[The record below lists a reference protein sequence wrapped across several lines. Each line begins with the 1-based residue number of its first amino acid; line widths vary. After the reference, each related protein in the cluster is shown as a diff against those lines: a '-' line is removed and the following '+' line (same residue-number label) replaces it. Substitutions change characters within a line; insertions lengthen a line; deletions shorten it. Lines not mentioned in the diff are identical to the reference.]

1 MYRKILLFLIL
12 LLPVVMAPCI
22 AGADTDSADYV
33 VTKKIVDVNKG
44 VAFDKPWKFHVG
56 DSIQWSAT
64 GYDDSRWHSI
74 ATSFEEQ
81 EQAQLRQAG
90 FKHIGWFRT
99 SFYCDSAAAGKSLA
113 LGIKNSGAMSVY
125 LNGELLETYGTFGE
139 KGQQPVYENQ
149 NIPLLLP
156 VRAAGKYELAIRFE
170 KHDVYDEDAFFSI
183 NGFEVAIYPG
193 ELAIWK
199 ILTTIWVSAIA
210 LLPAGFVFLALFAVH
225 FLLFL
230 YYRED
235 RSNLYFALFN
245 LGAGAML
252 AVLFELTNTV
262 SIRLQE
268 LLAPVCM
275 LSALLAVFA
284 LSTFINHLFGR
295 FGWRYRIMVGLC
307 LITLVAFIFFRTNE
321 VVSYTPLVLILL
333 VALEAIV
340 LIIIAIVKKRPGA
353 RILGVG
359 ILFFFGSII
368 FITLVAAITGGFG
381 VDGKNTLGMIAMT
394 VFIALFIF
402 SIPLSISAY
411 LAWKFSSTN
420 KNLKAQ
426 VANVERLSGEKQA
439 LLENQKEA
447 LEKEV
452 AVRTREVLQQK
463 EQIEQEKKKSDDLL
477 LNILPAEV
485 AEELK
490 ENGATRARH
499 FDRVSVLFTDF
510 VNFTHIAEQLSPEEL
525 VQELHDCFRGFD
537 EIIERNH
544 MEKIKTIGDAY
555 LAVSGMPADDERHAY
570 HAVSA
575 GLEILDFIQSRKQNK
590 AAFEVRVGINSGS
603 LVAGI
608 VGVKKFAYDIWGD
621 TVNMASRM
629 ESNSEAGRVNISE
642 STHALVK
649 DDFAFTHR
657 GKVHAKNKG
666 EVDMYFVAR
675 NK

>member
-1 MYRKILLFLIL
+1 MYRKILLFLIF
-12 LLPVVMAPCI
+12 LLPEIIVPCI
-22 AGADTDSADYV
+22 AAPSADSADYQ

-56 DSIQWSAT
+56 DSMQWSAAD
-64 GYDDSRWHSI
+64 YDDSRWQSI
-74 ATSFEEQ
+74 ATSFEER
-81 EQAQLRQAG
+81 EQAQLKQAG
-90 FKHIGWFRT
+90 FKHIAWFRT
-99 SFYCDSAAAGKSLA
+99 SFYCDSAVTGKQLA
-113 LGIKNSGAMSVY
+113 LSIRNSGAMSVY
-125 LNGELLETYGTFGE
+125 LNGELLDTYGTFGD
-139 KGQQPVYENQ
+139 KSSSVYLNQ
-149 NIPLLLP
+149 DVPLLLP
-156 VRAAGKYELAIRFE
+156 VKAPGKYELAVRFE
-170 KHDVYDEDAFFSI
+170 KHDVFEEDAFFSV
-183 NGFEVAIYPG
+183 NGFEVEIYPG

-199 ILTTIWVSAIA
+199 IMTTLWVSAII

-252 AVLFELTNTV
+252 AVLFELTNTLN
-262 SIRLQE
+262 IRLQE

-284 LSTFINHLFGR
+284 FSTFINHLFGR
-295 FGWRYRIMVGLC
+295 FGWRYRIIVALC
-307 LITLVAFIFFRTNE
+307 LITLGAFIFIRTNE
-321 VVSYTPLVLILL
+321 IVSYTPLVLILL

-340 LIIIAIVKKRPGA
+340 LIIIAILKKRPGA

-359 ILFFFGSII
+359 ILFFFASIF
-368 FITLVAAITGGFG
+368 FIILVAGITGGFS
-381 VDGKNTLGMIAMT
+381 VDGKNTPAVVAMA
-394 VFIALFIF
+394 VFMGLLVF
-402 SIPLSISAY
+402 SIPFSISAY
-411 LAWKFSSTN
+411 LAWKFSNAN
-420 KNLKAQ
+420 KSLKAQ
-426 VANVERLSGEKQA
+426 VATVERLSGEKQA

-447 LEKEV
+447 LETEV
-452 AVRTREVLQQK
+452 AIRTREVLQQK

-499 FDRVSVLFTDF
+499 FDHVSVLFTDF
-510 VNFTHIAEQLSPEEL
+510 VNFTHIAEQLTPEEL

-555 LAVSGMPADDERHAY
+555 LAVSGMPANDERHAY
-570 HAVSA
+570 HAVNA
-575 GLEILDFIQSRKQNK
+575 GLEILDFVHNRKQRK

-649 DDFAFTHR
+649 DDFVFIHR

-666 EVDMYFVAR
+666 EVEMYFVQR
-675 NK
+675 KK